1 MQRDVV
7 FHKHI
12 YFFLFGVLQGN
23 TLNDISANRST
34 FHIVARKIRRC
45 VEIAISNSLVLYF
58 REEPYTEIMHL
69 RGQLRSVQENAR
81 NLRSFLRVV
90 RQVQKSSY

>member
-1 MQRDVV
+1 MS
-7 FHKHI
+7 FFTSI
-12 YFFLFGVLQGN
+12 YTFFFLGFSKETLSMISALTGVHFTLLLAKFAGVL
-23 TLNDISANRST
+23 I
-34 FHIVARKIRRC
+34 
-45 VEIAISNSLVLYF
+45 EIAISNSLVLYF